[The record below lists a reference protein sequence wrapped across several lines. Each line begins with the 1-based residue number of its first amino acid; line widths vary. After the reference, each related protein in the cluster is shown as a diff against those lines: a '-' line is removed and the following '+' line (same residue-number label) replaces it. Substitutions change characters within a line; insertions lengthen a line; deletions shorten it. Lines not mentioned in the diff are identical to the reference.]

1 MYAMTAYPTITV
13 MMRFTRRS
21 LRKRLRFCASIRSAC
36 SGEKSDFIR
45 GAVFSRSEDGRRQSV
60 TGLSLGQ
67 PNRTRTL
74 GRFEKVVGERECDK
88 AAESQDEE
96 REELALFPSVRQAIF
111 TIHSVRG
118 VILPAHR
125 RYNL

>member
-1 MYAMTAYPTITV
+1 M
-13 MMRFTRRS
+13 
-21 LRKRLRFCASIRSAC
+21 
-36 SGEKSDFIR
+36 
-45 GAVFSRSEDGRRQSV
+45 FSRSEDGRRQSV

-96 REELALFPSVRQAIF
+96 REELALFQSVSQAIS
-111 TIHSVRG
+111 IRSVRG

-125 RYNL
+125 RCNL